1 MVINNIILFPLL
13 HFIYIFS
20 AESGFSDGRDDES
33 DEEVE
38 DEDEKLGKRVRI
50 IGSRRR
56 SRKVRIVINYTASA
70 FFKNKH

>member
-1 MVINNIILFPLL
+1 MNVKHLILRFIIFFCSNFLLF
-13 HFIYIFS
+13 IDVFS

-38 DEDEKLGKRVRI
+38 EEDEKLGKRVRI

-56 SRKVRIVINYTASA
+56 SRKVKIN
-70 FFKNKH
+70 NN